1 MAKTDKTGTTL
12 TYWED
17 LKDNRR
23 PYNMGDVFPHP
34 EVSYEVTDARMN
46 ELASEKNKREQ
57 PLIKINEDAETVET
71 ETSNEINYD
80 EYSVTELKALAK
92 ERKLEGYSALKRDE
106 LIILLSK

>member
-1 MAKTDKTGTTL
+1 MAKTEKTGTTL

-46 ELASEKNKREQ
+46 GLASEKNRRKQ

-71 ETSNEINYD
+71 ETSNEVNYD

-106 LIILLSK
+106 LISLLSK